1 MCFRDKFQCLSDF
14 HHSPPSYVAT
24 CYITQAAMIEMSM
37 NYLALSLSLA
47 RLISPF
53 ISEGLN
59 SYNNIFTEHQA
70 QVSTEPAESNTTN
83 NNTMAVIL
91 KFLILR
97 NKHTKC
103 NFKQE
108 KYTLNTRSAYKS
120 AVSKGAQSILRLSE
134 ISKLYI
140 NMAIIWSLMT
150 WVWRGQCLWPL
161 GDVWC

>member
-1 MCFRDKFQCLSDF
+1 MCLRGKFQSLSETW
-14 HHSPPSYVAT
+14 SISSLYVVTSY
-24 CYITQAAMIEMSM
+24 IIQAAVIEMSM
-37 NYLALSLSLA
+37 NYLCLSLA

-70 QVSTEPAESNTTN
+70 QVITELAESNTTSSN
-83 NNTMAVIL
+83 IQWQSYSNSWFSETNTL
-91 KFLILR
+91 KF
-97 NKHTKC
+97 

-108 KYTLNTRSAYKS
+108 KYTLNTRSEYKS

-150 WVWRGQCLWPL
+150 WVWLGQCLWPL